1 MFTKIISSFLLSFLL
16 VTSNAQ
22 FRDIP
27 SEVTDSFD
35 EKFPKASHVSWKD
48 KITVFQADF
57 EQKNQKVKATFN
69 AKGEWQK
76 TERQLLVS
84 KLPGAVNDGF
94 KKSKYAAYTV
104 RQAIEIDD
112 HEKGLLYKVVVKR
125 GDVTKR
131 NLYFTAQGQLIKD
144 DVNFK

>member
-16 VTSNAQ
+16 VTANAQ

-69 AKGEWQK
+69 SKGEWQK
-76 TERQLLVS
+76 TERQLLVT
-84 KLPGAVNDGF
+84 KLPGTVNDGF

-104 RQAIEIDD
+104 RQALEIDD

-125 GDVTKR
+125 GDITKR
-131 NLYFTAQGQLIKD
+131 NLYFTAKGQLVKD
-144 DVNFK
+144 DVNF